1 MKVPANKF
9 AILLSA
15 ALLLAATVY
24 TIWPTTAHIN
34 PTLPQPGLRSA
45 PVRENST
52 VLIPIEVGF
61 SELGALV
68 EKHFPDGQ
76 LLHSGHHQ
84 ESPSLSYRYTVR
96 RWGASSFEIKN
107 GAIQLSLPLRID
119 ATGRKDICLG
129 IKIKEKCKGIK
140 TSESGD
146 STAYVD
152 AKAVIAVIVTED
164 YRVEVGTNVTQT
176 LANRPHLNMDLFGNA
191 IRIKIN
197 IEDEVEKLLKK
208 QEAKVTAALDHLLA
222 SELQNLD
229 LKAALQQHWRT
240 IRTPIK
246 AGPAWISLDPKALLF
261 KGIHQLSE
269 GRVALGFG
277 FTGPT
282 SLSLTKPEAAAAN
295 VLPPVTPAFTLAT
308 EENGFS
314 LRVPLSSAFAELNTT
329 AQEHLVGRTFRKNEH
344 WIQINDITLSGAA
357 LENAQ
362 GENRATLIAIV
373 SFNAGK
379 GAQSEDNMLADG
391 TLLISFMPSVNRE
404 KRTLEIVDVAATSD
418 TLSLMEAAGVSWLN
432 SKFTPEILAELS
444 YDYGAQIDKWQP
456 QLNAAL
462 GGGVP
467 FKGFTLSGM
476 LETLDIGGFYIS
488 GDKLEVYLE
497 ARGTVQAVLD
507 KLPL

>member
-1 MKVPANKF
+1 MKVPVNKF
-9 AILLSA
+9 PIFLSA
-15 ALLLAATVY
+15 ALLLAATIY

-34 PTLPQPGLRSA
+34 PALPQPGLLSA
-45 PVRENST
+45 AVRENST
-52 VLIPIEVGF
+52 VIIPVEVGF

-76 LLHSGHHQ
+76 LLHSGRRQ
-84 ESPSLSYRYTVR
+84 ESPTLSYRYTVR
-96 RWGASSFEIKN
+96 RWGASSFEIRN

-119 ATGRKDICLG
+119 ATGRKEICLG

-197 IEDEVEKLLKK
+197 IENEVEKLLEK
-208 QEAKVTAALDHLLA
+208 QEAKVTAALDELLA
-222 SELQNLD
+222 AEFQKLD
-229 LKAALQQHWRT
+229 LKAALQQHWHT

-246 AGPAWISLDPKALLF
+246 AGAAWISLDPKALLF

-269 GRVALGFG
+269 GRIALGFG

-282 SLSLTKPEAAAAN
+282 SLSLTKPEPATAGT
-295 VLPPVTPAFTLAT
+295 LPPVTPAFTLAV
-308 EENGFS
+308 EESGFS
-314 LRVPLSSAFAELNTT
+314 LRVPLSSAFADLNTAT
-329 AQEHLVGRTFRKNEH
+329 RQHLVGRTLKKDGH
-344 WIQINDITLSGAA
+344 WIQINDIALSGAT

-362 GENRATLIAIV
+362 GEGRATLIAII
-373 SFNAGK
+373 SFKAGK
-379 GAQSEDNMLADG
+379 GSQSDDNMLADG
-391 TLLISFMPSVNRE
+391 RLLISFMPSVNRE
-404 KRTLEIVDVAATSD
+404 KRTLEVVDVAATSD
-418 TLSLMEAAGVSWLN
+418 TLSLMDAAGVSWLN
-432 SKFTPEILAELS
+432 SKFTPAILAELS
-444 YDYGAQIDKWQP
+444 YNYGAQIDKWQP

-462 GGGVP
+462 AEGVS
-467 FKGFTLSGM
+467 FKGFTLSGV
-476 LETLDIGGFYIS
+476 LDTLDIGGFYIS
-488 GDKLEVYLE
+488 GDRLEVYLE